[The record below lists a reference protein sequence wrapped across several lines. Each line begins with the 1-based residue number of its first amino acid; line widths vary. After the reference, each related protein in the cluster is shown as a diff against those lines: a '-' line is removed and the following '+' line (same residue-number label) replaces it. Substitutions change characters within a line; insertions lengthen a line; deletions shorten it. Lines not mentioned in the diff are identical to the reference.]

1 MPKLIFNEKNHHYE
15 FDDGRP
21 TISVTKFVEK
31 YKVGFDRE
39 YVSKYKACEK
49 LLPEKQFRSIK
60 RKYKWMTPELL
71 EALSA
76 PLNAKDIS
84 RVQKEFKKEWRKT
97 NIEATNKGTAEH
109 NRKEKEAYDKGKL
122 ILPLT
127 GEEFIVA
134 PKVIKGYDNYSLVD
148 NLLDLEPGAYPEL
161 LLWHET
167 GLVGTADMIFIS
179 SNPWS
184 GKKTVS
190 VGDIKTN
197 KKLDYKSWG
206 SKRMKEPIDHLEDC
220 HIVHYTLQLSL
231 YAYMLECSG
240 FVVEDLYLDYRPNGD
255 SEIIPLVYLREE
267 CEKLIANYF
276 QKNA

>member
-1 MPKLIFNEKNHHYE
+1 MPKLIFNEKNHHYQ

-31 YKVGFDRE
+31 FKVGFDRE

-76 PLNAKDIS
+76 PLDPKEITK
-84 RVQKEFKKEWRKT
+84 VQKEFKKDWKKINVEST
-97 NIEATNKGTAEH
+97 DKGHAEH
-109 NRKEKEAYDKGKL
+109 AKKEKEAYDKGKL

-134 PKVIKGYDNYSLVD
+134 PKIAKGFDNYSLVD
-148 NLLDLEPGAYPEL
+148 NLYDLAPGAYPEL
-161 LLWHET
+161 LLWHES

-179 SNPWS
+179 ANPWS

-190 VGDIKTN
+190 IGDIKTN
-197 KKLDYKSWG
+197 KKLDYVSWG
-206 SKRMKEPIDHLEDC
+206 NKKMKAPVDHLDDC
-220 HIVHYTLQLSL
+220 HISHYSLQLSL
-231 YAYMLECSG
+231 YAYMMECSG
-240 FVVEDLYLDYRPNGD
+240 YEIEDLYIDYRPND
-255 SEIIPLVYLREE
+255 ESEIIIVPYLRDEAIA
-267 CEKLIANYF
+267 LIENYF
-276 QKNA
+276 K